1 MAWGMKNYTIQLFG
15 SSIME
20 GRIGV
25 QKAEERWYE
34 VMRRQLCEMF
44 PATCFAIYN
53 GAVGGQSLRELMAH
67 FAKDLEGHTPDLCL
81 AMFGWNNF
89 DREHPQRIVPFEE
102 QKALMEEFAKTLPE
116 KTRIVGVIQ
125 NPLIDRFHFSGRSHA
140 YDEIRA
146 KYGSVNAFHDIE
158 RENAR
163 RFFRSKSAPFL
174 DLSVVMADEPE
185 KYMLSSDGIHLTPEG
200 HRLFAS
206 EICRLLK
213 DILTNEQC
221 V

>member
-1 MAWGMKNYTIQLFG
+1 MAWGMKNYTIQIFG

-25 QKAEERWYE
+25 QKAEDRWYE
-34 VMRRQLCEMF
+34 IMRRQLCEMF
-44 PATCFAIYN
+44 PATCFAVYN

-89 DREHPQRIVPFEE
+89 DLEHPQRIVPHEE
-102 QKALMEEFAKTLPE
+102 QNVLMEEFAKALPE
-116 KTRIVGVIQ
+116 KTRIVGVIS
-125 NPLIDRFHFSGRSHA
+125 NPMIDQYHACGRNPA
-140 YDEIRA
+140 YDGIRA
-146 KYGSVNAFHDIE
+146 KYGSINAFADIE

-163 RFFRSKSAPFL
+163 RFFRGKSCPFL

-206 EICRLLK
+206 EMCRLLK
-213 DILTNEQC
+213 DVLTDDQC

>member
-1 MAWGMKNYTIQLFG
+1 MAWGMRNYTIQLFG

-25 QKAEERWYE
+25 EKAECRWYE
-34 VMRRQLCEMF
+34 IMRSQLSNLF

-53 GAVGGQSLRELMAH
+53 GAVGGESLRELMAH
-67 FAKDLEGHTPDLCL
+67 FDKDLEGHTPDLCL

-89 DREHPQRIVPFEE
+89 DMTRKERIVPIDE
-102 QKALMEEFAKTLPE
+102 QNELMEAFARRLPE
-116 KTRIVGVIQ
+116 KTKIVGVIS
-125 NPLIDRFHFSGRSHA
+125 NPLLDQYHACGKNPA
-140 YDEIRA
+140 YDDIRA
-146 KYGSVNAFHDIE
+146 NYGSVNKFHDIE

-174 DLSVVMADEPE
+174 DLSVLMADDPE
-185 KYMLSSDGIHLTPEG
+185 KYVLKSDGVHLTPEG
-200 HRLFAS
+200 HRLFGT
-206 EICRLLK
+206 EMCLLLK
-213 DILTNEQC
+213 NILAADKC